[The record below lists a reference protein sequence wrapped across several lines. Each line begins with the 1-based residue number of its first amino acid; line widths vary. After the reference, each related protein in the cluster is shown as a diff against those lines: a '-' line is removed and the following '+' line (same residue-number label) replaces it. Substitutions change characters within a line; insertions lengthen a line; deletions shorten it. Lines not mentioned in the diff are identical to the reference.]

1 MRTETDALERETM
14 LWNTWNLN
22 IPLYHLKTNDMN
34 AIALRRS
41 NWDTRALFGDPR
53 DPEEKAKVGLSS
65 RVYKNKIV
73 VNTLK
78 CLEQNQPGFLQ
89 KMYQKR

>member
-1 MRTETDALERETM
+1 MRTNTDASERETM

-22 IPLYHLKTNDMN
+22 IPLYHLETNDKN
-34 AIALRRS
+34 VIALRRS
-41 NWDTRALFGDPR
+41 NWDTRALFGDPP

-78 CLEQNQPGFLQ
+78 CLEQNQPDFLQ
-89 KMYQKR
+89 EMYQKR